1 VRQQKPRIWSDA
13 IVREADVIHTVR
25 LACQVLQMVGGAAT
39 SQAQRMALR
48 HLPMHVDGCVDGA
61 WDPQP
66 HLTRHHVDLLLC
78 VLHLLP
84 PPIPAAAP
92 ATGEV

>member
-1 VRQQKPRIWSDA
+1 MLRVA
-13 IVREADVIHTVR
+13 
-25 LACQVLQMVGGAAT
+25 GGAAT
-39 SQAQRMALR
+39 IQAQRMALR
-48 HLPMHVDGCVDGA
+48 HLPMQAGGCVGGV

-84 PPIPAAAP
+84 PPTPAGAH
-92 ATGEV
+92 ATDEV